1 MNHFLKEVTGG
12 DLYEEEVVRE
22 AEGNLIKILA
32 FFDFLTN
39 FPRYLD

>member
-22 AEGNLIKILA
+22 AEGNLIIKS
-32 FFDFLTN
+32 
-39 FPRYLD
+39 